1 MNDTSAGRQGGQVI
15 NNNLVALSA
24 TFTQNGAVRTIGAVD
39 LEANNFYSEFSSS
52 VVNQAGQA
60 VAMTAQVQALPQMN
74 GSGSLLGGDGIDLLD
89 GEDGDDGDDSLSG
102 GAGDD
107 TLLGGAGNDTHVF
120 NKGDGA
126 DTINEYD
133 PTAGNV
139 DIAQFSNV
147 ASTTVRSI
155 ERKGG
160 RSGDWL
166 LVRSKRLSFA
176 MRP

>member
-1 MNDTSAGRQGGQVI
+1 
-15 NNNLVALSA
+15 
-24 TFTQNGAVRTIGAVD
+24 
-39 LEANNFYSEFSSS
+39 
-52 VVNQAGQA
+52 
-60 VAMTAQVQALPQMN
+60 MN

-107 TLLGGAGNDTHVF
+107 TLLGGAGNDTYVF

-160 RSGDWL
+160 D
-166 LVRSKRLSFA
+166 LVIGYLSA
-176 MRP
+176 ASV